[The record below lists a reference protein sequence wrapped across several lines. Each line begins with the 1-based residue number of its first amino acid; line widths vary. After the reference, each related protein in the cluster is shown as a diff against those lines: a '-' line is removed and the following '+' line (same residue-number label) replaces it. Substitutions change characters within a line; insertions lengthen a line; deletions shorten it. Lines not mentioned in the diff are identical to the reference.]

1 MGVAEGFSNDGPAMT
16 SSNRTFLR
24 LTTVF
29 CILCVAGIVEAAT
42 FVVPPDREMI
52 RRADAIVIATPS
64 LSYSQVTKD
73 GIETVTRMSVE
84 ETIKGPATNDSIN
97 IVEPGGEV
105 GNLFSY
111 VAGAPR
117 FEIGQRVLLFL
128 TKTGP
133 DRWSATDLVLGKFSF
148 AADEKGQRL
157 LARDADE
164 IVGWNPDLSAH
175 HERARAEDGFL
186 RFVREEVAAR
196 RASEDYFVDTTP
208 APRTRTG
215 RFSAIANAG
224 FTATSYTMTISGSQG
239 SRWNTFPS
247 GVTFFASASG
257 EPGAPGN
264 GTTAVQTAIASWDND
279 PGSNINYVYG
289 GTDSTHTQGLHAA
302 DGANT
307 VLFERDLSSWG
318 VTPFT
323 CTSNS
328 YSGTLGLGG
337 ITSASGTHT
346 LGSET
351 FVTTREGDV
360 EMNRGLA
367 NCTLLFNN
375 GDFNSALTHEIGH
388 TLGFRHSD
396 QTRDSSGACAND
408 PSLECSNQAI
418 MKSFISQGLNANLQP
433 WDQHAAAAVY
443 PGSTNCTPPTIT
455 TQPLSRTINR
465 GQAVNIAVSVA
476 GTAPFSYQWYQG
488 ASGNTSAPVSTDPS
502 INVAP
507 TATTSYWVRVS
518 NACGSVNS
526 ATATITVNTTSCTP
540 PAITSQP
547 QSQTITRGQA
557 VNIAVTA
564 SGTAPFT
571 YQWYQG
577 ASGDTTTPVAN
588 SQSIN
593 VAPATTTSYWVRVTN
608 ACGGINSATATIT
621 VTQAAAS
628 VRGDFN
634 GDGNPDLLWRNFS
647 TGENRIWLLSAS
659 RAVLSVVALPTL
671 NLNWQIAGVGDFDGD
686 GNQDILLRN
695 YVTGTNNAWLM
706 LGTTVQGTVAVTGD
720 SNVDRFVE
728 SVNDFNGDGKPDLV
742 WRNHTTGA
750 VYIWLMN
757 GVVFSSLANLP
768 SQPDLNWQIAG
779 SGDFDGNGKP
789 DILWRNYSNGN
800 NQAWLMSGTTFQG
813 TAAVTGDSNVDRR
826 IDAVADF
833 SHDGKADLVWR
844 NYTTGADYIW
854 LMNNVSFSSLTT
866 LPTDSNL
873 NWHIVG
879 PR

>member
-1 MGVAEGFSNDGPAMT
+1 M
-16 SSNRTFLR
+16 
-24 LTTVF
+24 
-29 CILCVAGIVEAAT
+29 LCVAGIVQAAT

-52 RRADAIVIATPS
+52 HRADAIVIATPT
-64 LSYSQVTKD
+64 LSYSQVTKE

-84 ETIKGPATNDSIN
+84 ETIKGPATSDSIN
-97 IVEPGGEV
+97 VVEPGGEV

-117 FEIGQRVLLFL
+117 FETGQRVLLFL

-148 AADEKGQRL
+148 TADEKGQRL

-164 IVGWNPDLSAH
+164 IVGWDPDLSTH
-175 HERARAEDGFL
+175 HERARTEDGFL

-215 RFSAIANAG
+215 RFSAIGNAG

-239 SRWNTFPS
+239 ARWNVFPS
-247 GVTFFASASG
+247 GVTFFAGTPG

-279 PGSNINYVYG
+279 PISNISYVYG

-318 VTPFT
+318 VTPFI
-323 CTSNS
+323 CTSNA

-337 ITSASGTHT
+337 ITSASGTHA

-375 GDFNSALTHEIGH
+375 GDFNSAVTHEIGH

-408 PSLECSNQAI
+408 ASLECSNQAI
-418 MKSFISQGLNANLQP
+418 MKSFISTGLNASLQP

-455 TQPLSRTINR
+455 TQPQSRTITR
-465 GQAVNIAVSVA
+465 GQSTTLSVGVT
-476 GTAPFSYQWYQG
+476 GTTPISYQWYQG
-488 ASGNTSAPVSTDPS
+488 AGTNS
-502 INVAP
+502 IPIGTNA
-507 TATTSYWVRVS
+507 TATVSPTVTTTYWVRLTNS
-518 NACGSVNS
+518 CGTIDS
-526 ATATITVNTTSCTP
+526 ALATITVNQTTCSGP
-540 PAITSQP
+540 SISAQP
-547 QSQTITRGQA
+547 QSQTITRGQSA
-557 VNIAVTA
+557 TLSVGVT
-564 SGTAPFT
+564 GTTPIS

-577 ASGDTTTPVAN
+577 AGTNSIPIGTNPTVTVSPAVTTT
-588 SQSIN
+588 
-593 VAPATTTSYWVRVTN
+593 YWVRLTN
-608 ACGGINSATATIT
+608 SCGTIDSGLATIT
-621 VTQAAAS
+621 VNQTAAS

-634 GDGNPDLLWRNFS
+634 RDGNPDLLWRNTS
-647 TGENRIWLLSAS
+647 TGENRIWLMSAS
-659 RAVLSVVALPTL
+659 RTLLSVVALPTL

-695 YVTGTNNAWLM
+695 IVTGTNNAWLM
-706 LGTTVQGTVAVTGD
+706 LGTAVRDTAAVTGD
-720 SNVDRFVE
+720 ANVDRHID

-742 WRNHTTGA
+742 WRNQTTGT

-757 GVVFSSLANLP
+757 GVQFSSLANLP
-768 SQPDLNWQIAG
+768 SQPDFTWQIAG
-779 SGDFDGNGKP
+779 SGDFDGNGKQ
-789 DILWRNYSNGN
+789 DILWRNYSTGDN
-800 NQAWLMSGTTFQG
+800 NAWLMNGTTFLSN
-813 TAAVTGDSNVDRR
+813 AAVTGDFNVDRH

-833 SHDGKADLVWR
+833 SNDGKADLVWR
-844 NYTTGADYIW
+844 VYSTGADYIW
-854 LMNNVSFSSLTT
+854 VMNNVQFSSLTT
-866 LPTDSNL
+866 LPADSNL